1 MCYIFQMETVVNNDK
16 VRPSDFAI
24 DPYSQLLFWACMQN
38 NVINFTR
45 IGMKADVKAGG
56 VVISG
61 SNQKPR
67 YLAINPHK
75 G

>member
-1 MCYIFQMETVVNNDK
+1 MNSDQF
-16 VRPSDFAI
+16 RPYDFAI
-24 DPYSQLLFWACMQN
+24 DPYSQLLFWSYVQN

-45 IGMKADVKAGG
+45 IGVKEGVKAGG

-75 G
+75 GYV